1 MTDQL
6 KVNESTELNIPLKTL
21 IGIIVVLISG
31 SWYVFETQEK
41 IHMLELS
48 VKMLEQDLEAYK
60 KQPGR
65 NTLEVE
71 LIKKDIEYIKAHK
84 H

>member
-21 IGIIVVLISG
+21 ISVIVVLISG

-60 KQPGR
+60 QSPSR
-65 NTLEVE
+65 SHVDIE